1 MNKELIVVLDFGGQY
16 NQLIARRVRDLNVY
30 AEVVPYTVPPAELKA
45 MNPKG
50 IIFTGGPNSVYLE
63 SSPHYAGEIL
73 DAGIPV
79 LGICYGAQLMAYMKD
94 GVIAHAPVSE
104 YGHTEISVRKP
115 QSRLWKGIP
124 GQGICWMSHT
134 DYISEPPAGFEVTAS
149 TSACPCAAMENDARR
164 LYAVQFHPE
173 VSHTQFGTALLG
185 NFLFGIC
192 GCAGDWKMDNFI
204 EETVTALRERIGG
217 HQVVLGLSGGVD
229 SSVAAALLSRAVG
242 RQLTCV
248 FVDHGLMRKE
258 EGDFVERT
266 FTSLFDMNFV
276 RINAAEQFFFRLKG
290 LTDPEDKRKAIGE
303 EFYRVFW
310 DNIRESYE
318 NGYFAQ
324 GTIYPDF
331 IESGSGHADTIKT
344 HHNEVKK
351 PKDIRFLGV
360 IEPLR
365 LLFKDE
371 VRRVG
376 RQLGLPDELVWRQP
390 FPGPGLGVR
399 IVGEVTAERVAI
411 LQEADAV
418 LRDEVKKSDYERGL
432 AQFFAILPGVKTVGV
447 MGDHRTYAEL
457 VAIRAVVTDDFMT
470 ADWAQIPYDLL
481 GRISNRII
489 NEVEQVNRVVY
500 DITSKPPGTVEWE

>member
-1 MNKELIVVLDFGGQY
+1 MNRELIVVLDFGGQY

-30 AEVVPYTVPPAELKA
+30 AEVVPYTVPFSELKA

-204 EETVTALRERIGG
+204 EETVAALRERIGG